1 MMSRSDPS
9 ITRFLLE
16 FCVSPTFAVTVTS
29 VDESLV
35 YRTKVTRERLEKSC
49 CRVIKRI
56 NAKCFSR
63 GQRRK
68 KHSIGDVTAIEGFD
82 GRKKLHAHLAMS
94 SPPQMSNDEFKL
106 LVESEF
112 SKDYW
117 IDKQIKIDPYRD
129 TGWIEYI
136 TKLGPEAIAPYC
148 LFRAFPL
155 G

>member
-1 MMSRSDPS
+1 
-9 ITRFLLE
+9 
-16 FCVSPTFAVTVTS
+16 
-29 VDESLV
+29 
-35 YRTKVTRERLEKSC
+35 
-49 CRVIKRI
+49 
-56 NAKCFSR
+56 
-63 GQRRK
+63 
-68 KHSIGDVTAIEGFD
+68 
-82 GRKKLHAHLAMS
+82 
-94 SPPQMSNDEFKL
+94 MSNDEFKL